1 MQDAKQI
8 LTDAAHRMDVTL
20 DALHRELLPLRA
32 GKAHTGLVDVI
43 KVHAYDSDMPLNQLA
58 TITTPDAQ
66 TILISAY
73 DKGVLGAI
81 EKAIQKSELGLNPQ
95 NDGSLI
101 RLNVPPPTEQ
111 RRKELV
117 KAVHHIGEES
127 KIALRNVRRDANDHL
142 KKMQKDKLLSEDE
155 LHYHLEQVDKLLE
168 KHLGE
173 LDKTIASKDK
183 EISEI

>member
-1 MQDAKQI
+1 MQDAKAI
-8 LTDAAHRMDVTL
+8 LTDASHRMDVTL
-20 DALHRELLPLRA
+20 EALHRELLPLRA
-32 GKAHTGLVDVI
+32 GKAHTGLVDQI

-58 TITTPDAQ
+58 TITTPDAF
-66 TILISAY
+66 TIMISAY
-73 DKGVLGAI
+73 DKSMLGAI

-95 NDGSLI
+95 SDGSLI

-127 KIALRNVRRDANDHL
+127 KVALRNVRRDANDHL

-155 LHYHLEQVDKLLE
+155 LHHYLAEVDKLLE
-168 KHLGE
+168 KHLAE
-173 LDKTIASKDK
+173 LDRSLSSKEK
-183 EISEI
+183 EITDF